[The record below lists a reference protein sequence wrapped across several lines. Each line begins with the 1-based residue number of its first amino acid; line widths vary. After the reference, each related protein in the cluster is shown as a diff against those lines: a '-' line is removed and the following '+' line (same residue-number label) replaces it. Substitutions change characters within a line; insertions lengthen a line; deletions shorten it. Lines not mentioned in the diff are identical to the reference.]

1 VEGGDG
7 TERDS
12 AARWRLRAGRTAAVA
27 ALLAWCVLLVL
38 SAWPERV
45 FLTGLLGVPAQL
57 ADALLGRLAMT
68 GGISVFDPPR
78 RRIERVNLADC
89 VFVRARD
96 AHGAETSL
104 HPPGGE
110 CQTGGLRLAIPRLE
124 WVQRDLILRSTAPLN
139 QAVIGDYWCRHA
151 PGGRPEA
158 VDVLWTQPWFERDTG
173 ARAHGHAVFFRWRC
187 APPGLTVD
195 LRVPSDDD
203 LRRHGV
209 SLPRFQAPR
218 AGDRS

>member
-1 VEGGDG
+1 MA
-7 TERDS
+7 ERE
-12 AARWRLRAGRTAAVA
+12 ARSPRRVRAGRTAAVA
-27 ALLAWCVLLVL
+27 ALLLWCALLVL

-45 FLTGLLGVPAQL
+45 LLPGLLGLPARL
-57 ADALLGRLAMT
+57 ADALLGTVAIT

-78 RRIERVNLADC
+78 QRIERVNLADC
-89 VFVRARD
+89 IFVRARD
-96 AHGAETSL
+96 AGGAETSL

-110 CQTGGLRLAIPRLE
+110 CQTAGLRLAIPRLE

-151 PGGRPEA
+151 PGDRPEA
-158 VDVLWTQPWFERDTG
+158 IDVLWTQPWLERETG

-187 APPGLTVD
+187 APPGLTLD
-195 LRVPSDDD
+195 LRVPSDDE

-209 SLPRFQAPR
+209 SLPRIQAPR
-218 AGDRS
+218 PGASS